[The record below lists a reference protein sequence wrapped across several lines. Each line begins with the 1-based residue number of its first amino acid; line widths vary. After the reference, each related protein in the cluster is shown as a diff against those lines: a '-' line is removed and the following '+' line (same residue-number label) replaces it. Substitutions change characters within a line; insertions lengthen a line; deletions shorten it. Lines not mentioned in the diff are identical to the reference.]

1 MMAGVGY
8 RDWAFSGGSVRCA
21 NTTRAALLLF
31 GSASSVR
38 ERTLGPMSSLDDGE
52 RLQFTRRADFRDV
65 ELLRAEDTP
74 RTWTIF
80 NVDFGFAILRSWNGH
95 VDYRRRRL
103 PVGPGDVFCSE
114 PGEVHSATPRGAD
127 GVGSFDVLQILP
139 HAFEAQCRAEGLRL
153 APHFAAVVMKATPHL
168 RGALDAMRVALA
180 SDVSSLE
187 LQSRLAVL
195 VHACISEVIEPV
207 PRPAIRL
214 PARAA
219 VERLREVL
227 HSTEGSRVR
236 LLEFAQHAGMS
247 QYRLLRGFKRAYGL
261 PPHAYELGMR
271 MQRARQML
279 RTGHTA
285 AEAAAANDFTDQSH
299 FSRHFR
305 RMWRMTPGQ
314 YAR

>member
-1 MMAGVGY
+1 M
-8 RDWAFSGGSVRCA
+8 SG
-21 NTTRAALLLF
+21 LDD
-31 GSASSVR
+31 R
-38 ERTLGPMSSLDDGE
+38 ERLE
-52 RLQFTRRADFRDV
+52 FTRRADFPDV
-65 ELLRAEDTP
+65 ELLCAENTP

-80 NVDFGFAILRSWNGH
+80 NVDYGFAMVRSWKGQ

-103 PVGPGDVFCSE
+103 PVGPGEVFCSE
-114 PGEVHSATPRGAD
+114 PGEAHSAIPRGTE

-139 HAFEAQCRAEGLRL
+139 DAFQAQCRAEGLRL
-153 APHFAAVVMKATPHL
+153 EPHFAAIVAKATPRL
-168 RGALDAMRVALA
+168 GGALDAMRVALA
-180 SDVSSLE
+180 SDASSLE
-187 LQSRLAVL
+187 LQTRLAML
-195 VHACISEVIEPV
+195 VHACISEVIEPL
-207 PRPAIRL
+207 PRPAMRL

-236 LLEFAQHAGMS
+236 LLEFAEQVGVS
-247 QYRLLRGFKRAYGL
+247 QFRLLRGFKRAYGL
-261 PPHAYELGMR
+261 PPHAYELNMR

-279 RTGHTA
+279 RTGHSA